1 MTKRILTAALLLLI
15 TTPVL
20 HAGGGQT
27 TGMQFLLTGPSAHNM
42 GISEGNTASL
52 SGASS
57 IFLNPSM
64 LALEKQSSATISYMI
79 WPATDT
85 QNSFA
90 GLAYRRD
97 NDAFGVAF
105 MSSLIDDVAFRQ
117 NPTQNPDGT
126 FSVRY
131 FSVAT
136 SYARNIGPLSLGLTG
151 MYLHEQYFQQDAGGY
166 GLNAG
171 VGMNIFDERVRLGA
185 SLRNLGS
192 MDELS
197 ETATELP
204 TMLSF
209 GADIRF
215 LQFSTTAADDEI
227 PLLVSFIGD
236 FNLPLNEFEPE
247 DGSISPQKDGYFNL
261 GMELRVSD
269 LIDLRGGYR
278 TGETERRFSLGAGL
292 LISEFYFNYAFMP
305 YETGFGTAHAISL
318 QYNF

>member
-1 MTKRILTAALLLLI
+1 MKQRNSDSLNKMTKRILTAALLLLI

-117 NPTQNPDGT
+117 NPTQTLTGLFQSDIFLLLPPMPAI
-126 FSVRY
+126 SVRY
-131 FSVAT
+131 
-136 SYARNIGPLSLGLTG
+136 LW
-151 MYLHEQYFQQDAGGY
+151 D
-166 GLNAG
+166 
-171 VGMNIFDERVRLGA
+171 
-185 SLRNLGS
+185 
-192 MDELS
+192 
-197 ETATELP
+197 
-204 TMLSF
+204 
-209 GADIRF
+209 
-215 LQFSTTAADDEI
+215 
-227 PLLVSFIGD
+227 
-236 FNLPLNEFEPE
+236 
-247 DGSISPQKDGYFNL
+247 
-261 GMELRVSD
+261 
-269 LIDLRGGYR
+269 
-278 TGETERRFSLGAGL
+278 
-292 LISEFYFNYAFMP
+292 
-305 YETGFGTAHAISL
+305 
-318 QYNF
+318 